1 MLQKDR
7 QTDGPT
13 KMNSNSSLGV
23 QKSVKR
29 QQKKPQ
35 VHKLIKI
42 MNYSPT
48 LKIDQQKKRN
58 VDNGSHAANLMKIW
72 IWSIVTYTTLPPNY
86 NPFIVKLWLK
96 ALPQIKVLVNIIP
109 PLPLTLLSNLGDKY
123 LESLPLPILKVHQV
137 IRTIVI
143 IV

>member
-35 VHKLIKI
+35 VHKLIKN

-58 VDNGSHAANLMKIW
+58 VDNGSHAANLMKI
-72 IWSIVTYTTLPPNY
+72 
-86 NPFIVKLWLK
+86 
-96 ALPQIKVLVNIIP
+96 
-109 PLPLTLLSNLGDKY
+109 
-123 LESLPLPILKVHQV
+123 
-137 IRTIVI
+137 
-143 IV
+143 